1 MIAFLNNLSYL
12 TPVFPHLIFINTQSS
27 NTVNSL
33 IQMGF
38 SKFHI
43 VLFTLLALVAM
54 ASASSKSDLFREY
67 IGAEFNNVKFSDV
80 PINPNVE
87 FHYVILAF
95 AIDYTTSSSSSSP
108 TNGKF
113 NVFWDTDNL
122 SPSQVSSIKNQHSN
136 VSQSSFELGR

>member
-1 MIAFLNNLSYL
+1 
-12 TPVFPHLIFINTQSS
+12 
-27 NTVNSL
+27 
-33 IQMGF
+33 MGF

-87 FHYVILAF
+87 FHYVHTRFCNRLHHFIF
-95 AIDYTTSSSSSSP
+95 FVVPDQW
-108 TNGKF
+108 K
-113 NVFWDTDNL
+113 V
-122 SPSQVSSIKNQHSN
+122 QCV
-136 VSQSSFELGR
+136 LGHR

>member
-33 IQMGF
+33 IKMGF

-87 FHYVILAF
+87 FHYVHTRFCNRLHQFIF
-95 AIDYTTSSSSSSP
+95 FVVPDQW
-108 TNGKF
+108 K
-113 NVFWDTDNL
+113 V
-122 SPSQVSSIKNQHSN
+122 QCV
-136 VSQSSFELGR
+136 LGHR